1 MLDIA
6 KWLWGP
12 SLILTKRKLYI
23 EINIGNRENLLFNN
37 LYIVKILFVF
47 YLMGRNKSTSRE
59 TA

>member
-23 EINIGNRENLLFNN
+23 EINIGNREI
-37 LYIVKILFVF
+37 Y
-47 YLMGRNKSTSRE
+47 YLIISI
-59 TA
+59 